1 MDSVVLSVAQ
11 FCARHCVS
19 RAQFYQLLK
28 AGLAPKTFFVGR
40 RRFITVDAAREWLA
54 RMEKQ
59 SSNQDPHVESSKED
73 AQ

>member
-1 MDSVVLSVAQ
+1 MDPVVLSVAQ
-11 FCARHCVS
+11 FCARHCIS

-54 RMEKQ
+54 GMEKQ
-59 SSNQDPHVESSKED
+59 SSSQDPHVESPK
-73 AQ
+73 QVVQ